1 MQVPFYLLYGRHS
14 IANMHRRQQAAF
26 LSSILTSLPPTR
38 AGIGSTNSPFSLDT
52 ILDTYQLLHN
62 LVIGSLVVSVAGL
75 LLGYYAFF
83 FLVDG
88 WGRRRIQFLAF
99 AMLALLLAV
108 LGEMTTNQEW
118 PEESLMFF

>member
-1 MQVPFYLLYGRHS
+1 
-14 IANMHRRQQAAF
+14 MHRRQQAAF
-26 LSSILTSLPPTR
+26 LSSILTSAPPTR
-38 AGIGSTNSPFSLDT
+38 AGIGSNPFSLNP
-52 ILDTYQLLHN
+52 ILDTYQSPHN

-88 WGRRRIQFLAF
+88 WGRRRIQILTF

-108 LGEMTTNQEW
+108 LGELTTNQE
-118 PEESLMFF
+118 